1 MEVNHF
7 LLVQEWLGY
16 RQVGMSNSVTTSVR
30 DNMRRQAEGT
40 TQTKEKADR
49 ATVEQ
54 ALDPRTRM
62 VLFKMLNRGVFQE
75 INGCIST
82 GKEVRFIGFFCF
94 LYLFYCVEGAG

>member
-1 MEVNHF
+1 MILDWYIKLWFVNYLF
-7 LLVQEWLGY
+7 IV
-16 RQVGMSNSVTTSVR
+16 
-30 DNMRRQAEGT
+30 
-40 TQTKEKADR
+40 
-49 ATVEQ
+49 Q

>member
-1 MEVNHF
+1 MILDWYIKLWFVNYLF
-7 LLVQEWLGY
+7 V
-16 RQVGMSNSVTTSVR
+16 V
-30 DNMRRQAEGT
+30 
-40 TQTKEKADR
+40 
-49 ATVEQ
+49 Q